1 MRINIIIPNYNK
13 QDYLE
18 ECIRS
23 CACQKYDNYKIIF
36 VDNESSDNSLEIA
49 KKYFSQYKA
58 EYVIETAENIY
69 PYCWDECLQKA
80 FNHLDGEYYTIVGS
94 DDYISENYLANF
106 VQWVEKQEEKVLC
119 AQSDLLWMKNG
130 DIAMHTRHEYKNMDD
145 LKALMLKGCPVN
157 SPSVFYHIDIFNDKS
172 IKRLPEDYSGAADY
186 DFYCQIVDKNYYIHN
201 LNNFIGYYYRMN
213 PHQATWQ
220 MLQKPVSHGALI
232 QNKWKEKWKIS

>member
-80 FNHLDGEYYTIVGS
+80 FNHSNWI
-94 DDYISENYLANF
+94 
-106 VQWVEKQEEKVLC
+106 
-119 AQSDLLWMKNG
+119 
-130 DIAMHTRHEYKNMDD
+130 
-145 LKALMLKGCPVN
+145 
-157 SPSVFYHIDIFNDKS
+157 
-172 IKRLPEDYSGAADY
+172 
-186 DFYCQIVDKNYYIHN
+186 
-201 LNNFIGYYYRMN
+201 
-213 PHQATWQ
+213 
-220 MLQKPVSHGALI
+220 
-232 QNKWKEKWKIS
+232 